1 MKFNGKQLIE
11 DCGGPKAV
19 AEKLGKSRTAFYR
32 LIATGYVGTPT
43 MCQLLSAYPKLNFM
57 KYFESEDE

>member
-1 MKFNGKQLIE
+1 MKFNGSQLVE

-32 LIATGYVGTPT
+32 AKNTGYVGTPT
-43 MCQLLSAYPKLNFM
+43 LCELLKHYPKLNFM
-57 KYFESEDE
+57 KYFEEDDD